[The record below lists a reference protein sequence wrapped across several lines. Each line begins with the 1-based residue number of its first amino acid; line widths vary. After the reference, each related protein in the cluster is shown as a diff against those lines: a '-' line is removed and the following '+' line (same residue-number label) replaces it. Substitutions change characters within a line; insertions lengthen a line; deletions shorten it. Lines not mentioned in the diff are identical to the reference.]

1 MHTTLVGLGSGNIIH
16 LIIHLDTLKK
26 KTCIIYTIAC
36 NILFKLLD
44 LSQKPLEC

>member
-1 MHTTLVGLGSGNIIH
+1 MGLGSSNIIH

-26 KTCIIYTIAC
+26 KKTCIIYTIAY
-36 NILFKLLD
+36 NILSKLLD